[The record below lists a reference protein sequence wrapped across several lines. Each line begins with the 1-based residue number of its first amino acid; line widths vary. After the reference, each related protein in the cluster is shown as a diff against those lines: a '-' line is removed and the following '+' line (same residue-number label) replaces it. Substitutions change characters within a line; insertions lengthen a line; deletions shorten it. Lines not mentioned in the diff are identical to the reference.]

1 MERTTDA
8 HAVSLPLALN
18 TYRVRATLPGVR
30 ATSALGRVGLAA
42 VFVGCT
48 TSNTGAPAPDAS
60 PDGPGG
66 SSAAC
71 AGPSDCPMQYGLQV
85 YCCVDKTC
93 IFGEAAESTA
103 CADPD
108 AEVLQA
114 SNYDQSCMTDLDC
127 VGVAE
132 GSFCQPNPGCQNAAI
147 NKAALP
153 RYVADVGKT
162 YGGGSCT
169 TFSFGCISYGP
180 CCRQGM
186 CQMNTGCDAKPSD
199 TLPACAEAGGAC
211 STFVGSC
218 GARDAGPP
226 DSCAYS
232 DEMCCLP

>member
-1 MERTTDA
+1 MLVGLAVVVGLTA
-8 HAVSLPLALN
+8 GCGGAVSNKGTENGDAG
-18 TYRVRATLPGVR
+18 AQD
-30 ATSALGRVGLAA
+30 ATSASS
-42 VFVGCT
+42 
-48 TSNTGAPAPDAS
+48 TSDTSAPTPDAGS
-60 PDGPGG
+60 DGPGG
-66 SSAAC
+66 SSVAC
-71 AGPSDCPMQYGLQV
+71 VGPSDCPMQNGLQV

-93 IFGEAAESTA
+93 IFGQAAESTS

-114 SNYDQSCMTDLDC
+114 SKYDQSCTTDADC

-132 GSFCQPNPGCQNAAI
+132 GNFCQPNPGCPNAAI
-147 NKAALP
+147 NKTALP
-153 RYVADVGKT
+153 RYMSDVGET

-169 TFSFGCISYGP
+169 ALSSCGLYYGP

-211 STFVGSC
+211 GTFVTSC
-218 GARDAGPP
+218 GVRDAGPS
-226 DSCAYS
+226 DSCAYP